1 METVMSKPELSDP
14 IPVRLPLDVLSDIE
28 KIAAA
33 TDRSRSW
40 VMVRAMKLYLANEGA
55 QILNVVAGREE
66 AAQGG
71 GRDID
76 DVINELEQ
84 IGEDKVA

>member
-1 METVMSKPELSDP
+1 MSKPELSDP

>member
-1 METVMSKPELSDP
+1 MSKPELSDP
-14 IPVRLPLDVLSDIE
+14 IPVRLPVDVLADIE
-28 KIAAA
+28 KISAA

-55 QILNVVAGREE
+55 QILNIVAGREE

-76 DVINELEQ
+76 DVIGELGLIDQ
-84 IGEDKVA
+84 GKVA